1 MPIEYECI
9 LGYLYSRGE
18 DGAYRERI
26 LLHLPHTQSPDRLQ
40 KFLDELL
47 YLDKIELLPPTK
59 SRHEGGKIYRIT
71 QSGKCTVDKY
81 LSADY
86 NEVTIVPIMI

>member
-1 MPIEYECI
+1 MNAYWAIYIVEERMELIEKEYYYIYPI
-9 LGYLYSRGE
+9 LSRQI
-18 DGAYRERI
+18 DYKNSWI
-26 LLHLPHTQSPDRLQ
+26 
-40 KFLDELL
+40 
-47 YLDKIELLPPTK
+47 DKIELLPPTK